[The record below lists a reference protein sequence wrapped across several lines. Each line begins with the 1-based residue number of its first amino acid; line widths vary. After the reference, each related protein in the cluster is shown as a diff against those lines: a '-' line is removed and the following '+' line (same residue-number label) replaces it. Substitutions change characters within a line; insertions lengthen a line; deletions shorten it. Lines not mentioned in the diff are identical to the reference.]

1 MPLRTQLHSLSHLIS
16 CLSRKPFVLFAFQFY
31 PGVFFPFPIFFFLQW
46 RKLCSGECKMQYKC
60 VLIFTSEREKMEV
73 QKETELEVFLFFF
86 FIYMKYSEKR
96 PHRRGSVALSPLPWL
111 PSLHISGARKP
122 VNIYLPI
129 RVPSSASRS
138 WGPAASITGPLPS
151 QSLAWTRLCQPQWW
165 LVHVGLHLFSL
176 RNFFPVFFIILSL
189 S

>member
-1 MPLRTQLHSLSHLIS
+1 MHLQ
-16 CLSRKPFVLFAFQFY
+16 KPFVLFAFQFY
-31 PGVFFPFPIFFFLQW
+31 PGVFFPLPIFFSYSKENYVQENVNCNINVCLFL
-46 RKLCSGECKMQYKC
+46 L
-60 VLIFTSEREKMEV
+60 
-73 QKETELEVFLFFF
+73 QKGKKWKSKKRWSLRVFFF

-96 PHRRGSVALSPLPWL
+96 PHRRGSVALSPLPWP

-122 VNIYLPI
+122 VNIYLSI
-129 RVPSSASRS
+129 RVLSSASRS
-138 WGPAASITGPLPS
+138 RGPAASITGPLPS

-176 RNFFPVFFIILSL
+176 RTFFPVFFIILSL